1 MALDEKPKFDI
12 KTASQILEEV
22 VKKVLKDAVYRADL
36 VPDWQAAIYQES
48 IARLTQLKGTFKY
61 IGKLSRLKERYTH
74 NFYLDDYYSMMLTII
89 GFGLLTVTS
98 TILESVGAGVH
109 ISSTSLWDAESDG
122 SAVYRFENKS
132 LIAFVYAFGL
142 SV

>member
-1 MALDEKPKFDI
+1 MPKDKFDI
-12 KTASQILEEV
+12 KTATQILEEV
-22 VKKVLKDAVYRADL
+22 VKKVLKDAEYRADL

-61 IGKLSRLKERYTH
+61 I
-74 NFYLDDYYSMMLTII
+74 
-89 GFGLLTVTS
+89 VTS

-122 SAVYRFENKS
+122 SAVYRFENKT

-142 SV
+142 AV

>member
-1 MALDEKPKFDI
+1 MAPDEKPKFDI
-12 KTASQILEEV
+12 KAASLILEEV

-36 VPDWQAAIYQES
+36 VPEWQSAIYQES
-48 IARLTQLKGTFKY
+48 ITRLTQLKGTFKY
-61 IGKLSRLKERYTH
+61 I
-74 NFYLDDYYSMMLTII
+74 
-89 GFGLLTVTS
+89 VTS